1 MAQVRRVENCPKVVE
16 EGTVRGAMLVAM
28 AAAVTML
35 SRLWEGDLYGD
46 QVLYAAVA
54 KGIRVHGD
62 WVHLW
67 FGSDPYWRKPPL
79 VFWAVAGLSS
89 VLGPTT
95 LAARLVPAICG
106 VASCVLVWAI
116 ARRLFD
122 ARVALVAGLVLATTP
137 PFLRDSAGL
146 RLDPVATCATLTA
159 LVCWLRGL
167 DAGGRAL
174 DFVLAGI
181 AWGFAVMAKGAFG
194 LVGPFM
200 LVVYLLVLGRWRDLV
215 SSGVIVSVV
224 VGTIVCLP
232 WHAWEVATWGP
243 RFLDVYLRHEI
254 ADRMSGALDLGIVP
268 VSYPVALVRD
278 AWPWVVFMAIGAV
291 DAVAR
296 GRRGERRALVPLA
309 WTLAYLALIHVSRV
323 RRAQYLLP
331 LYPAASMLAALG
343 VVRVL
348 PDAWMARLP
357 RAVLVMSLVAALV
370 LNVVPMT
377 VRRPRQGPL
386 LALVPHLP
394 PDAPLAGWRTSEQL
408 RAASLVYLGRDV
420 RPMLRAELVAEH
432 PPLVLS
438 EVEICGPLT
447 GFGFEEVHR
456 NERYALFR
464 PRSP

>member
-1 MAQVRRVENCPKVVE
+1 ML
-16 EGTVRGAMLVAM
+16 RGAWLVAL

-62 WVHLW
+62 WLSLW
-67 FGSDPYWRKPPL
+67 FGDDPYWRKPPL
-79 VFWAVAGLSS
+79 VFWTVAGLST

-95 LAARLVPAICG
+95 LAARLVPALCG

-122 ARVALVAGLVLATTP
+122 ERVALVAGVALATTP
-137 PFLRDSAGL
+137 PFFRDAAGL
-146 RLDPVATCATLTA
+146 RLDPVSTCATLAA
-159 LVCWLRGL
+159 LACWLRAF
-167 DAGGRAL
+167 DAGGRRR
-174 DFVLAGI
+174 DFVLAGL
-181 AWGFAVMAKGAFG
+181 AWGLAVMAKGAFG
-194 LVGPFM
+194 LVGPFL
-200 LVVYLLVLGRWRDLV
+200 LVVHLIVLGRWRALV
-215 SSGVIVSVV
+215 SPGVV
-224 VGTIVCLP
+224 VSAAVGALVCVP

-243 RFLDVYLRHEI
+243 AFLDVYLGQEI
-254 ADRMSGALDLGIVP
+254 ADRMSGALDLGILP
-268 VSYPVALVRD
+268 VSYPVALLRD
-278 AWPWVVFMAIGAV
+278 AWPWVAFMAIGAA

-296 GRRGERRALVPLA
+296 ARRGERTALVPLA
-309 WTLAYLALIHVSRV
+309 WTVAYFALIHVSSI

-331 LYPAASMLAALG
+331 LYPLAAILAGLG

-357 RAVLVMSLVAALV
+357 RAVLVVAIVVGVV
-370 LNVVPMT
+370 LNLVPMT
-377 VRRPRQGPL
+377 IRRPRQGPL
-386 LALVPHLP
+386 LALGPVLP
-394 PDAPLAGWRTSEQL
+394 VGEPLAGWRTSEQL
-408 RAASLVYLGRDV
+408 RAASLVYLDRDI
-420 RPMLRAELVAEH
+420 RPMRRAELLAER

-438 EVEICGPLT
+438 EVEISGPLP
-447 GFGFEEVHR
+447 GLGFEEVHR